1 MDELD
6 LVVVHVEPHQ
16 VPQPLQGLARDDAK
30 LIVAELENLQRP
42 EVENVAQ
49 SWDSLSLPQGTF
61 PTQGSNPGLLHC
73 RRILYQLSH
82 QGRPVYNLNK
92 TPQTG
97 TESRTK
103 VMEGQTGSSFL
114 MFRKSGRF
122 IHCGGGF

>member
-61 PTQGSNPGLLHC
+61 EPRSPALQADSLPAEPPGKPKNIGVGSTSLLQRIFPIQECNQGLLHC
-73 RRILYQLSH
+73 RQILYQLSYL
-82 QGRPVYNLNK
+82 V
-92 TPQTG
+92 
-97 TESRTK
+97 
-103 VMEGQTGSSFL
+103 
-114 MFRKSGRF
+114 
-122 IHCGGGF
+122 